1 MNAMEIFYVISG
13 VCSIISLIIS
23 LFVLKNTL
31 NIKQKIKGDNNTIT
45 GIHVNN
51 KN

>member
-13 VCSIISLIIS
+13 TCSIISLIIS
-23 LFVLKNTL
+23 LVVLKNTF
-31 NIKQKIKGDNNTIT
+31 NIKQKIKGNNNTIA
-45 GIHVNN
+45 GRDVN